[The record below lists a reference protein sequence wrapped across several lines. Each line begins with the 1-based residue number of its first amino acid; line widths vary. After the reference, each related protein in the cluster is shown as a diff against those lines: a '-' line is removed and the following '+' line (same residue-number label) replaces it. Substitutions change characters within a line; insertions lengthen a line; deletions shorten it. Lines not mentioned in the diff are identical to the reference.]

1 MHLFDYVAPP
11 SLEEAVRLLEQAQG
25 QAMPIAGGTDLIPQI
40 RKGTKQPSLVVDIK
54 RIPEVHRLEFVPE
67 EGLHLGA
74 AVPCAPIIQYP
85 RILDLYPSLHQ
96 ACSQIGSRQ
105 IRSRASVGGNICNA
119 APSADSIPPL
129 LVHEAT
135 VQVLGAGGRRHIP
148 LEELF
153 LGPGQ
158 TSLGPSELLI
168 EIGVPVPPAHSSSQY
183 IRFSLREEMDI
194 ALVGVATLLALEPG
208 TGHCLEARI
217 ALGAVAPTPIRAR
230 QAETILQ
237 GQKLDEGLLDRAA
250 ELAAQASSPI
260 TDIRASAEYRRELVK
275 VLTKRSLE
283 SCMSRLARQG

>member
-1 MHLFDYVAPP
+1 MHLFDYVAPQ
-11 SLEEAVRLLEQAQG
+11 SLEEAVRLLEQAEG

-40 RKGTKQPSLVVDIK
+40 KKGTKQPSLVVDIK
-54 RIPEVHRLEFVPE
+54 RIPEVHRLEFAPE

-74 AVPCAPIIQYP
+74 AVPCAAIVRHPQV
-85 RILDLYPSLHQ
+85 LALYPSLHK

-135 VQVLGAGGRRHIP
+135 VQVLGAGGTRQIP

-158 TSLGPSELLI
+158 TSLGPSELLA

-194 ALVGVATLLALEPG
+194 ALVGVAALLALEPG
-208 TGHCLEARI
+208 TGRCLEARI

-230 QAETILQ
+230 QAETLLQ
-237 GQKLDEGLLDRAA
+237 GQKLVDGLLDRAA

-260 TDIRASAEYRRELVK
+260 TDIRASAEYRREL
-275 VLTKRSLE
+275 
-283 SCMSRLARQG
+283 